1 MGYQLWTS
9 PVTGYRRRGTRLIDF
24 NAALGQKILVSSIF
38 EPLKSCPA
46 DAPAD
51 EMKRTL
57 QARDFDIAGVKV
69 AEDSEVIGFIQR
81 EQLVSGVVRDHLLP
95 ISPDSVI
102 DDTTTIHALLEQLK
116 ERPFVFVRVDGRLDG
131 ILTLAD
137 LNKPVVR
144 VFFFGLISLL
154 EIHLGFWV
162 QTKYSDEIWQTMLGA
177 QRVELARSTQAE
189 RERRGQKLQLL
200 DCLQFSDKHELVIKS
215 DELRENL
222 ALGSKKKARQYL
234 SSAEKLRNIL
244 AHSQYD
250 LVVGSTWAD
259 LIGLVQRIETTI
271 SASDDLVEARAIEMA
286 QGDLG
291 SLW

>member
-1 MGYQLWTS
+1 MN
-9 PVTGYRRRGTRLIDF
+9 RI
-24 NAALGQKILVSSIF
+24 
-38 EPLKSCPA
+38 
-46 DAPAD
+46 
-51 EMKRTL
+51 L
-57 QARDFDIAGVKV
+57 QARDFDIAGVKA
-69 AEDSEVIGFIQR
+69 AEDSEVIGFVRR
-81 EQLVSGVVRDHLLP
+81 EQLASGVVRDHLLP
-95 ISPDSVI
+95 ICPASVI

-116 ERPFVFVRVDGRLDG
+116 KRSFVFVRVDGRLDG

-162 QTKYSDEIWQTMLGA
+162 QTKYSDETWQDMLGS
-177 QRVELARSTQAE
+177 QRVELARSTQSE

-200 DCLQFSDKHELVIKS
+200 DCRQFADKHELVIKS
-215 DELRENL
+215 DELRKDL

-259 LIGLVQRIETTI
+259 LIDLVQRIEATI
-271 SASDDLVEARAIEMA
+271 SVSDDLVEARAIEMA

>member
-9 PVTGYRRRGTRLIDF
+9 PVTGYRRRGTRLVDF

-46 DAPAD
+46 DAPAG
-51 EMKRTL
+51 EMKRIL
-57 QARDFDIAGVKV
+57 QARDFDIAGVKA
-69 AEDSEVIGFIQR
+69 AEDSEVIGFIR
-81 EQLVSGVVRDHLLP
+81 TEQLASGVVRDHLLP
-95 ISPDSVI
+95 ISTDSVI
-102 DDTTTIHALLEQLK
+102 DATTTIHVLLERLK

-154 EIHLGFWV
+154 EIHLGFWL
-162 QTKYSDEIWQTMLGA
+162 QTKYSDETWQTMLSP
-177 QRVELARSTQAE
+177 QRVELARSTQAD
-189 RERRGQKLQLL
+189 RERRGQKLKLL

-215 DELRENL
+215 EDLREDL
-222 ALGSKKKARQYL
+222 ALGSKNKARQYL

-250 LVVGSTWAD
+250 LVVGSTWAILID
-259 LIGLVQRIETTI
+259 LIQRIEATI
-271 SASDDLVEARAIEMA
+271 SVSDDLVEARAIKMV